1 MFVVVR
7 LLKEAADD
15 VRYRKRFQLLF
26 GALLSVVGQSMR
38 SELSRQDEFVRIL
51 SAVADKVK
59 AAKDKEVSVVTLL
72 VNVIC
77 WSVYLLVVR

>member
-1 MFVVVR
+1 MLYLLLVLVAR

-26 GALLSVVGQSMR
+26 GALLSVVGKSMR
-38 SELSRQDEFVRIL
+38 SELSKQDEFVHVL

-59 AAKDKEVSVVTLL
+59 AAKDKEVSF
-72 VNVIC
+72 
-77 WSVYLLVVR
+77 SFHS